1 MEPPRIRNDK
11 NDVLFEVEATGEVI
25 LCSTESIEEARECY
39 DSYEVGPGMWKY
51 LSAEFVV
58 HGEYRP
64 DLAVGLAY
72 EGME

>member
-1 MEPPRIRNDK
+1 MGGDMESRM
-11 NDVLFEVEATGEVI
+11 LFEVEATGEEI
-25 LCSTESIEEARECY
+25 LCSTESIEEARECFA
-39 DSYEVGPGMWKY
+39 SYELEPGRWKY
-51 LSAEFVV
+51 LSVEFVV